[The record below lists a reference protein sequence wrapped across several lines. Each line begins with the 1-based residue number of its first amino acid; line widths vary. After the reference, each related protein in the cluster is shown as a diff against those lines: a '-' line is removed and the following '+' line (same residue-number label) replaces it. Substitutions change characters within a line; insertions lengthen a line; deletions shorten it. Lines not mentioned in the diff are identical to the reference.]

1 MCGHDRA
8 AGHALGPHLDLRA
21 EVSAAD
27 HPACGTRLYLIGEQ
41 VQTRLDQRMIEQA
54 VFFATGHKREAG
66 HIGKHSSRAILPIEP
81 EQGTRLREL
90 VCFEV
95 TLD

>member
-1 MCGHDRA
+1 MCGHDHA
-8 AGHALGPHLDLRA
+8 AGHALGPHRDLRA

-27 HPACGTRLYLIGEQ
+27 HLAFGTLLNLIGGQ

-54 VFFATGHKREAG
+54 VFFATGHKREADY
-66 HIGKHSSRAILPIEP
+66 IGKHSSRAILPIEP
-81 EQGTRLREL
+81 KQGTSLREL